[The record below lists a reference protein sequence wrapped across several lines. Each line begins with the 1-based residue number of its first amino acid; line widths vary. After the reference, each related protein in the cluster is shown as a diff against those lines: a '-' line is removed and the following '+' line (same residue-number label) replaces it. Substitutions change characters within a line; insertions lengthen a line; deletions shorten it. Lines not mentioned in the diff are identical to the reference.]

1 LFASGRPPISTLGI
15 VARRARFSIGSLL
28 VACTFFSVP
37 SNGQSPESKYVVSA
51 RELGIPAKA
60 RQAFEKGAEL
70 LLKQNAAASLI
81 HFQRAVAAYANYY
94 EAYYDM
100 GVADLRLSRLPDAEQ
115 AFQKSI
121 DLSGG
126 QYAQPLFGLGAVLV
140 YQNKF
145 AEAEEVTRK
154 GLRLDANSWSGH
166 CYLGWAL
173 FGLNRLEEAE
183 KSVRESLRL
192 KADSTEALRLLADI
206 HSRGK
211 DYRALLN
218 DLDEY
223 LKLDTDSPVA
233 ARARALRIAAERLLE
248 SQNTAVL
255 VQPQL

>member
-1 LFASGRPPISTLGI
+1 
-15 VARRARFSIGSLL
+15 VRARFSIGWLL
-28 VACTFFSVP
+28 AACLLSPLP
-37 SNGQSPESKYVVSA
+37 SRGQSPESKFAVSA
-51 RELGIPAKA
+51 RELSIPSKA
-60 RQAFEKGAEL
+60 HQAFQKGAQL
-70 LLKQNAAASLI
+70 LLKNDAEGSLV

-100 GVADLRLSRLPDAEQ
+100 GVANLRLSRLSDAEL

-126 QYAQPLFGLGAVLV
+126 QYPQPLFGLGAVLV

-154 GLRLDANSWSGH
+154 GLGLDANSWSGH

-183 KSVRESLRL
+183 KSVREALRL

-206 HSRGK
+206 HSREK

-223 LKLDTDSPVA
+223 LKLDPDSPIA
-233 ARARALRIAAERLLE
+233 IRARALRSAAERLLE
-248 SQNTAVL
+248 SPNTTAL
-255 VQPQL
+255 AQPQP